1 MPTTTD
7 QLLGVLGVDRITPVF
22 QPIVDI
28 DSGALVAS
36 EALTR
41 SRRGDVPVS
50 PIDLFA
56 EARRLGLTSELDTLC
71 FFSAVDAAQAQGMT
85 EANSLFVNIEPESLA
100 AASHIEDADHPRVM
114 VEVTERSLTSSPGDL
129 LRTTGALRQ
138 LGHGIAIDDLGAEP
152 ASLALL
158 PLIRPDVIKLDM
170 ALIRRNDPRHAA
182 RIMTV
187 VAGYAE
193 RQDAVILAEGIET
206 DKHLATAR
214 AMGATLGQG
223 WLFGRPDEH
232 FDSRAAGV
240 LVGSADSRA
249 VRPPDAGGGLTPF
262 DIVSEAVVPR
272 RGDRELLVNVSKHLE
287 ERAAEGRDTAVLLT
301 TFQAEDN
308 VTAQTRERYER
319 LIASG
324 CLLTVFTA
332 RRTAAF
338 SAPSRNVV
346 IADGDR
352 LTTEWDVILLTA
364 DYAAALTAR
373 EIDVSRHRQ
382 GDYEF
387 CLTTD
392 RDLVSKAA
400 VSLLTGRP

>member
-1 MPTTTD
+1 V
-7 QLLGVLGVDRITPVF
+7 QALQQRILQALGVDEISSVF

-28 DSGALVAS
+28 DSGAVVAS

-41 SRRGDVPVS
+41 GRSGDQPVS

-56 EARRLGLTSELDTLC
+56 SAKRLGITSELDTICLE
-71 FFSAVDAAQAQGMT
+71 SAIGSAHVQGMT
-85 EANSLFVNIEPESLA
+85 ASNSLFVNIEPESLA
-100 AASHIEDADHPRVM
+100 STEQVEDSETARVM
-114 VEVTERSLTSSPGDL
+114 VEVTERSLTGSTGQL
-129 LRTTGALRQ
+129 LRTTESLRR

-158 PLIRPDVIKLDM
+158 PLIQPDVIKLDM
-170 ALIRRNDPRHAA
+170 ALIRRNDPRNAA

-193 RQDAVILAEGIET
+193 RHDAVILAEGIENER
-206 DKHLATAR
+206 HLATAR

-223 WLFGRPDEH
+223 WLFGRPDAEFDTSATGVSLGEH
-232 FDSRAAGV
+232 S
-240 LVGSADSRA
+240 SATPGP
-249 VRPPDAGGGLTPF
+249 VTPF
-262 DIVSEAVVPR
+262 DIVSAVVPPR
-272 RGDRELLVNVSKHLE
+272 RGDRELLVNVSTHLE
-287 ERAAEGRDTAVLLT
+287 QRAAEGRDTAVLLA

-308 VTAQTRERYER
+308 ITRLTRKRYER

-332 RRTAAF
+332 HRTAAF
-338 SAPSRNVV
+338 SPPARNVV
-346 IADGDR
+346 ISEGDR
-352 LTTEWDVILLTA
+352 LTAEWDVILLTA

-373 EIDVSRHRQ
+373 ELDVTRHRE

-392 RDLVSKAA
+392 RELVARAA